1 MKMLKNLKNKK
12 GFTLIEIVIV
22 IVIIAIL
29 AAMLVPSLLKWVDNA
44 NQKSFLEAAN
54 SIKTS
59 TLSCLTENYATTG
72 TYAIAADNGTGKKW
86 SDVKDLVG
94 GSVTIAE
101 GTGATDNDKTY
112 NVSYT
117 EANNDI
123 TKFIVSNKSYTG
135 TFESGNWTVVKNTS
149 GN

>member
-59 TLSCLTENYATTG
+59 TLSCLTENYASDGAFEITDSTS
-72 TYAIAADNGTGKKW
+72 KKW
-86 SDVKDLVG
+86 TDVQDLVG
-94 GSVTIAE
+94 GSVTISPTE
-101 GTGATDNDKTY
+101 TPTSDKTY
-112 NVSYT
+112 KVTPTIASNELTSFVV
-117 EANNDI
+117 A
-123 TKFIVSNKSYTG
+123 NKSYTG
-135 TFESGNWTVVKNTS
+135 TFEDGKWTVVKN
-149 GN
+149 